1 MEYRT
6 IKMSEGKNRKIEV
19 TLAGDAVQDGRV
31 SVSLFAKTLQ
41 SVQEVVFQIA
51 GSRLKREMKGPVP
64 AVIRKSC
71 ELFLVRTEPGSLSA
85 VLELPEKETSLFQDE
100 PDLSEEVI
108 EDTRKVIEAFVEVDD
123 AKLQQTLPQPSLRR
137 RVVNHLRAI
146 APSDGSDYRL
156 SFRFNGGPP
165 RMLIHPS
172 KESLYKLAP
181 IPASYEKISEPT
193 LKFVEAKGLAQME
206 NGDIK
211 KWVETYEVAE
221 LDLDPDH
228 VWRPSKI
235 RAKGKLFHLAHPI
248 ACVIEKQDDLLF
260 SEDANLGI
268 IAYGD
273 SREEVIREFS
283 EEFAVLWDVI
293 VQEEDSL
300 LTQDALALKG
310 KLMKLVRKVEAHGDT
325 EGTGDQ
331 REIS

>member
-1 MEYRT
+1 
-6 IKMSEGKNRKIEV
+6 MSEGKNRKIEV

-41 SVQEVVFQIA
+41 SIQEVVFQIA
-51 GSRLKREMKGPVP
+51 GSRLKRDMKGPVP
-64 AVIRKSC
+64 AVIRKAC

-85 VLELPEKETSLFQDE
+85 ILELPEKETSLFQDE
-100 PDLSEEVI
+100 PDFSEHVI
-108 EDTRKVIEAFVEVDD
+108 EDTRKVIEAFSEVDE
-123 AKLQQTLPQPSLRR
+123 ARLQETLPQPSLRR
-137 RVVNHLRAI
+137 RIVNHIRAI

-165 RMLIHPS
+165 KVLIRPS
-172 KESLYKLAP
+172 KESLYRLAP
-181 IPASYEKISEPT
+181 IPDSYEKIEEPT
-193 LKFVEAKGLAQME
+193 LKFVEAKGMAQME

-211 KWVETYEVAE
+211 KWVETYEVSE

-293 VQEEDSL
+293 AQEEDNL
-300 LTQDALALKG
+300 LTQDALSLKR
-310 KLMKLVRKVEAHGDT
+310 KLIKLVRKVEAHGDK
-325 EGTGDQ
+325 EGAGDQ
-331 REIS
+331 RGIN

>member
-1 MEYRT
+1 
-6 IKMSEGKNRKIEV
+6 MSEGKNRKIEV

-41 SVQEVVFQIA
+41 SIQEVVFQIA

-64 AVIRKSC
+64 AVIRKAC

-85 VLELPEKETSLFQDE
+85 ILELPEKGTSLFQDE
-100 PDLSEEVI
+100 PDFSEDVI
-108 EDTRKVIEAFVEVDD
+108 EDTRKVIEAFAEEDE
-123 AKLQQTLPQPSLRR
+123 ARLQETLPQPYLRR
-137 RVVNHLRAI
+137 RIVNHICSI

-165 RMLIHPS
+165 RMLIRPS
-172 KESLYKLAP
+172 KDHLYRLAP
-181 IPASYEKISEPT
+181 IPTSYEKIQEPS
-193 LKFVEAKGLAQME
+193 LKFVEAKGMAQME

-211 KWVETYEVAE
+211 KWVETYEVSE
-221 LDLDPDH
+221 LDLNPDH

-235 RAKGKLFHLAHPI
+235 RAKGKLFYLAHPI

-260 SEDANLGI
+260 SEDATLGI

-293 VQEEDSL
+293 AQEEDNL
-300 LTQDALALKG
+300 LTQDALSLKR
-310 KLMKLVRKVEAHGDT
+310 KLIKLVRKVEAHGDK
-325 EGTGDQ
+325 EGAGDQ
-331 REIS
+331 RGIN

>member
-1 MEYRT
+1 
-6 IKMSEGKNRKIEV
+6 MSEGKNRKIEV

-41 SVQEVVFQIA
+41 SIQEVVFQIA

-64 AVIRKSC
+64 AVIRKAC

-85 VLELPEKETSLFQDE
+85 ILELPEKETSLFQDE
-100 PDLSEEVI
+100 PDFSEHVI
-108 EDTRKVIEAFVEVDD
+108 EDTRKVIEAFSEVDE
-123 AKLQQTLPQPSLRR
+123 ARLQETLPQPSLRR
-137 RVVNHLRAI
+137 RIVNHIRAI

-165 RMLIHPS
+165 KVLIRPS
-172 KESLYKLAP
+172 KESLYRLAP
-181 IPASYEKISEPT
+181 IPDSYEKIEEPT
-193 LKFVEAKGLAQME
+193 LKFVEAKGMAQME

-211 KWVETYEVAE
+211 KWVETYEVSE

-228 VWRPSKI
+228 DWRPSKI

-293 VQEEDSL
+293 AQEEDNL
-300 LTQDALALKG
+300 LTQDALSLKR
-310 KLMKLVRKVEAHGDT
+310 KLIKLVRKVEAHGDK
-325 EGTGDQ
+325 EGAGDQ
-331 REIS
+331 RGIN

>member
-1 MEYRT
+1 
-6 IKMSEGKNRKIEV
+6 MSEGKNRKIEV

-31 SVSLFAKTLQ
+31 SVSLFAKSLQ
-41 SVQEVVFQIA
+41 SIQEVVFQIA

-64 AVIRKSC
+64 AVIRKAC

-85 VLELPEKETSLFQDE
+85 VLELPEKETSLLQDE
-100 PDLSEEVI
+100 PDFSEEVI
-108 EDTRKVIEAFVEVDD
+108 EDTKKVIEAFAEVDE
-123 AKLQQTLPQPSLRR
+123 AKLQQTLPQPALRR
-137 RVVNHLRAI
+137 RIVNHIRAI

-165 RMLIHPS
+165 RMLIRPS
-172 KESLYKLAP
+172 KENLYRLVP
-181 IPASYEKISEPT
+181 IPASYEKIEEPS
-193 LKFVEAKGLAQME
+193 LKFVEAKGMAQME

-211 KWVETYEVAE
+211 KWVETYEVSE
-221 LDLDPDH
+221 LDLNPDH

-235 RAKGKLFHLAHPI
+235 RAKGKLFYLAHPI

-260 SEDANLGI
+260 SEDATLGI

-293 VQEEDSL
+293 AQEEDNL
-300 LTQDALALKG
+300 LTQDALSLKR
-310 KLMKLVRKVEAHGDT
+310 KLIKLVRKVEAHGDK
-325 EGTGDQ
+325 EGAGDQ
-331 REIS
+331 RGIN

>member
-1 MEYRT
+1 
-6 IKMSEGKNRKIEV
+6 MSEGKNRKIEV

-41 SVQEVVFQIA
+41 CVQEVVFQIA

-85 VLELPEKETSLFQDE
+85 ILELPEKETSLFQDE
-100 PDLSEEVI
+100 PDFSENVI
-108 EDTRKVIEAFVEVDD
+108 EDTRKVIEAFAEVDD

-156 SFRFNGGPP
+156 SFRFNGDSPK
-165 RMLIHPS
+165 MLIRPS

-181 IPASYEKISEPT
+181 IPASFEKIEEPT
-193 LKFVEAKGLAQME
+193 LKFVEAKGMAQME

-228 VWRPSKI
+228 VWRPQKI
-235 RAKGKLFHLAHPI
+235 NTQGKSFHLAHPI

-260 SEDANLGI
+260 CEDVHLGI

-273 SREEVIREFS
+273 TREEVISEFS
-283 EEFAVLWDVI
+283 DEFATLWDVI
-293 VQEEDSL
+293 VGEEDSL
-300 LTQDALALKG
+300 LTEDARLLKRR
-310 KLMKLVRKVEAHGDT
+310 LTELVRKVEPHGDT
-325 EGTGDQ
+325 QGKGDQ
-331 REIS
+331 GRAD